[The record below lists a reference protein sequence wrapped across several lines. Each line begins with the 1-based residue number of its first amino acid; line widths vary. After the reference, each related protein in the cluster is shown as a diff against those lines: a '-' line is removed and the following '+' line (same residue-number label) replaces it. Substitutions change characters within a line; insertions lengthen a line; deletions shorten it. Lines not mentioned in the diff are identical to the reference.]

1 MKTDE
6 IQRAN
11 TANFSNLRVF
21 QYFQLPR
28 FFFQF
33 MQIISL
39 NGQKNSEQVSLTFS
53 TKVKVE
59 VVITQK
65 QKQKLQTIQQIIS
78 QTEQKQE
85 TKTLQEEQIAITLP
99 WTWQGEAKINLRNSR
114 TANGTKCTK
123 PRYTSTNFHHLA
135 RTHQRIWESSNI
147 SQHRKYTQ
155 YKCITTNVAR
165 QSTRRPKI
173 QILPMGYRHDIHHA
187 AMVYLCG
194 IQP

>member
-1 MKTDE
+1 M
-6 IQRAN
+6 
-11 TANFSNLRVF
+11 
-21 QYFQLPR
+21 
-28 FFFQF
+28 
-33 MQIISL
+33 

-59 VVITQK
+59 VVIAQK
-65 QKQKLQTIQQIIS
+65 QKQKQELQTIQQIIS
-78 QTEQKQE
+78 QIISQAEQKQE

-123 PRYTSTNFHHLA
+123 PRYTSTNFHHLV

-155 YKCITTNVAR
+155 YKCITTNVVR

-173 QILPMGYRHDIHHA
+173 QVCKIR
-187 AMVYLCG
+187 
-194 IQP
+194 

>member
-1 MKTDE
+1 M
-6 IQRAN
+6 
-11 TANFSNLRVF
+11 
-21 QYFQLPR
+21 
-28 FFFQF
+28 
-33 MQIISL
+33 

-59 VVITQK
+59 VVIA
-65 QKQKLQTIQQIIS
+65 QKQKLQTIQQIISQIIS

-135 RTHQRIWESSNI
+135 RT
-147 SQHRKYTQ
+147 
-155 YKCITTNVAR
+155 ITTICGGLS
-165 QSTRRPKI
+165 QPKI
-173 QILPMGYRHDIHHA
+173 IIASD
-187 AMVYLCG
+187 
-194 IQP
+194 